1 MAILRPS
8 EMTFSDKNI
17 IMIISGLPGV
27 GKTTVALSSPDVL
40 LIDTDEGLSRVKPEH
55 RKDASVCKTYEELQQ
70 DIEAAKGHYKT
81 VVIDT
86 CGSLIDLM
94 KDWAVK
100 QQGGA
105 KRDGTISMQGFGIVK
120 REFVEF
126 SRKLR
131 KDFNVVYIFHESK
144 SKDGDDIFYD
154 IVCEGSTKTIVW
166 QPADLGAHMMIMNG
180 KRYLGFTPTANYNA
194 KSAYGIS
201 GLIEIPELA
210 DGEPND
216 FLTKLF
222 ATVKRNL
229 AKEAESIC
237 PQKEE
242 YEKIMQDGL
251 DIIADID
258 SPEKAMA
265 VIDSIKN
272 VKHAFTSEKELKAAL
287 ANKCKEL
294 GFVWDKNAKAYF
306 IAEA

>member
-27 GKTTVALSSPDVL
+27 GKTTVALSAPDVL
-40 LIDTDEGLSRVKPEH
+40 LIDTDEGMSRVRPEH
-55 RKDASVCKTYEELQQ
+55 RKDAAMCSSYEELKK
-70 DIEAAKGHYKT
+70 DIESAKGHYKT
-81 VVIDT
+81 IVVDT

-100 QQGGA
+100 QTGGA
-105 KRDGTISMQGFGIVK
+105 KRDGGISVQGYGIIK

-126 SRKLR
+126 SRQLR

-144 SKDGDDIFYD
+144 SKDGDDTFYD

-166 QPADLGAHMMIMNG
+166 QPADLGAHMQIING

-201 GLIEIPELA
+201 GLVEVPDLK
-210 DGEPND
+210 DGDANT
-216 FLTKLF
+216 FLSDLF
-222 ATVKRNL
+222 VKVKKNL
-229 AKEAESIC
+229 AHEAEMLG
-237 PQKEE
+237 PQKSE
-242 YEKIMQDGL
+242 YEKIMADGL
-251 DIIADID
+251 EMIAAIET
-258 SPEKAMA
+258 PEMAMGVIEAIKA
-265 VIDSIKN
+265 
-272 VKHAFTSEKELKAAL
+272 VKHALTSEKELKNAL

-294 GFVWDKNAKAYF
+294 GFVWDKKSKAYV
-306 IAEA
+306 AGS